1 MVEVKDILELLKD
14 LTKEQL
20 DNLQF
25 YVNVEVS
32 ERTAGLQHG

>member
-1 MVEVKDILELLKD
+1 MVDVKDILDALKN
-14 LTKEQL
+14 LSREQL

-32 ERTAGLQHG
+32 ERTEGLKHG